1 MKPKWIFTP
10 GLVLLCIL
18 AAGLAGCASTE
29 PFEYQDVREEKPG
42 PGLFTGEKGA
52 VVIQPEKEAGK
63 DAEKSPDS

>member
-18 AAGLAGCASTE
+18 AAGFAGCASTE

-52 VVIQPEKEAGK
+52 VVIQPEKDAGK
-63 DAEKSPDS
+63 VAEPR